1 MLKKLIYKLEKEITL
16 IFLKARKKDG
26 FLNVISI
33 FSFIGIGLGVAVLII
48 VMSVMNGF
56 RAELINKIVGFN
68 AHITVK
74 PYENSINLDNINE
87 NIQTISKDL
96 ILSNS
101 GEAIIIKNNIS
112 KGILLR
118 GYKSNDFSKLK
129 IFDNELF
136 IGNNKVL
143 SKNNI
148 SIGKE
153 LSFTLG
159 LDIGDS
165 ITVMSSVGVET
176 IIGNLPKQK
185 TFIVSSI
192 FESGLIDFDNN
203 VSFINLETL
212 EDFFSLDEKDRNL
225 EIYLDNP
232 QNIEHQKTI
241 VQKNFS
247 NEFVYDWSDMN
258 KSLFSALKVERNVMF
273 IILSLIII
281 VAAFNIISGLTI
293 LVKNKTREIA
303 ILKSMGVLNKSIIK
317 IFFLIGMIIGTS
329 ATIFGIFLGVAFS
342 VYIENLRQILSTIFN
357 VSLFPEEIYFLSTM
371 PSEINLFSIFIISLC
386 SITITIVVSIF
397 PALKAANLDLI
408 KALKYE

>member
-1 MLKKLIYKLEKEITL
+1 MISTLEKEITL
-16 IFLKARKKDG
+16 RFLKARKKDG

-74 PYENSINLDNINE
+74 PYENRINLDNINE

-165 ITVMSSVGVET
+165 ITVMSSVGIET